1 MTDSADNQK
10 SPWQGWANLLIGTAL
25 LARYGIPAAA
35 MIRLML
41 ANQVSPRGM
50 LIANCFIFLNIFL
63 ALMTIATGMG
73 QVGRRNWAPGLNAVT
88 AGAVLMNA
96 GYRLY
101 MYRQDFELKLFWPDM
116 LLVLWWGFSLRR
128 GPWTPALIAAAASF
142 GANFGIYS
150 WLGQTRF

>member
-10 SPWQGWANLLIGTAL
+10 SPWQGWVNLLIGTGL
-25 LARYGIPAAA
+25 LVRYGIPAAA
-35 MIRLML
+35 MIRAML

-50 LIANCFIFLNIFL
+50 LIANCFILLNILL

-73 QVGRRNWAPGLNAVT
+73 QVGRRTWAPGLNAVT

-101 MYRQDFELKLFWPDM
+101 MYRQDFDLKLFGPDV
-116 LLVLWWGFSLRR
+116 LLVIWWGFSLRR
-128 GPWTPALIAAAASF
+128 GPWTPALVAAAASF
-142 GANFGIYS
+142 GANSLINA
-150 WLGQTRF
+150 WLSQTKY